1 VATLREAA
9 REFLALKRIAV
20 AGVSRT
26 PNQAANG
33 IYCKLRSSGCQVHAI
48 NPNAERVEGDPC
60 YANLAAIPGGVD
72 GLVIATRP
80 AAAEELV
87 RECARLGVR
96 HVWMH
101 RSLGQGSV
109 SARAAAFCRE
119 NGISVIAG
127 ACPMM
132 FAEPVDLAHKCMH
145 VVLGWFGQ
153 LPKRID
159 G

>member
-1 VATLREAA
+1 MATLREAA

-33 IYCKLRSSGCQVHAI
+33 IYCKLRDSGHQVYAI

-60 YANLAAIPGGVD
+60 YAGLEAIPGGVE
-72 GLVIATRP
+72 GLVIVTRP
-80 AAAEELV
+80 TVADALV
-87 RECARLGVR
+87 RDCARLGVR

-101 RSLGQGSV
+101 RSLGQGSA

-119 NGISVIAG
+119 NGISVING

-132 FAEPVDLAHKCMH
+132 FAEPVDFAHKCLH
-145 VVLGWFGQ
+145 VVLGWFGG
-153 LPKRID
+153 LPKSVD
-159 G
+159 